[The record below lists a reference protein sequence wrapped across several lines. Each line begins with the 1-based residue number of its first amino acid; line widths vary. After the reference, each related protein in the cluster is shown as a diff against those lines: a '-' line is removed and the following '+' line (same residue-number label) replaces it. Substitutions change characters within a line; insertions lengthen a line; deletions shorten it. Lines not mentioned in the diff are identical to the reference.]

1 MKVKVRNKKVNKGLL
16 ALILVFVVFML
27 ALINREKIE
36 KTFYPI
42 KYSKYVEKYSTE
54 YGVDKY
60 LVYSIIKT
68 ESKFHRRA
76 ISSKNAK
83 GLMQITDMTADWG
96 REELG
101 LGKVDIYDPE
111 TNINIGVWYL
121 GKLQKEFKGNNKLI
135 IAAYNGGSGN
145 VRKWLRSADYSKDG
159 RNLANIPFVET
170 SKYTQKVLDNY
181 KKYKV
186 LYK

>member
-1 MKVKVRNKKVNKGLL
+1 MKVRNKKVNKGLL

-60 LVYSIIKT
+60 LVYSII
-68 ESKFHRRA
+68 
-76 ISSKNAK
+76 
-83 GLMQITDMTADWG
+83 
-96 REELG
+96 
-101 LGKVDIYDPE
+101 IYDPE

-181 KKYKV
+181 KKYKA

>member
-1 MKVKVRNKKVNKGLL
+1 MKVRNKKVNKGLL

-68 ESKFHRRA
+68 ESKFHTRA
-76 ISSKNAK
+76 TSSKNAK

-145 VRKWLRSADYSKDG
+145 VRKWLRSADYSKDC

-181 KKYKV
+181 KKYKA